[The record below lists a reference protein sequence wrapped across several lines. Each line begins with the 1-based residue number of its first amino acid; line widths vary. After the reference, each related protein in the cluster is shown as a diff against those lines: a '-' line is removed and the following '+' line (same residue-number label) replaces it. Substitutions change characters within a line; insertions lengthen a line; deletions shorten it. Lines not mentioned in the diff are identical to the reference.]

1 MPRTSSNYEHVTLDT
16 WVAQNELDKLWVRTW
31 VVYNPQ
37 EERAF
42 AATSSRDAFS
52 AMKQSAVASRQ
63 SCDNV
68 SFALCPFQNFRPRCK
83 ASAHRFVSH

>member
-42 AATSSRDAFS
+42 ATTSSRDAFS
-52 AMKQSAVASRQ
+52 AMKRS
-63 SCDNV
+63 
-68 SFALCPFQNFRPRCK
+68 
-83 ASAHRFVSH
+83 